1 MQNQKTKLTQEEMSK
16 KNVELAE
23 DSFKIY
29 AEQFPKL
36 IRLLND
42 VFQKG
47 KDKLLEENLK
57 NEKLCDKINNVKV
70 GEKNASI
77 KIEETIKK
85 EIDGTIKE
93 SKVNTEFKLEI
104 LQKQSNDF
112 TKEENKRL
120 SDIHTEIEKENQK
133 GDKKDTYKL
142 NKLEKEKHSITHYVR
157 ASYISYLLEITETL
171 HSLLKKVTTV
181 TLNRHEQNS
190 SNSQTFEKTT
200 LYNGAHTA
208 IAQGAANTFDA
219 LGLFR
224 IFPDIAGIKSAGLIV
239 EKSEGND
246 IDKTSVTIQGMNEF
260 LLHNYYNDALN
271 IKEGFTL
278 KQLTDVLYSGTLK
291 LESMRDDL
299 NSNEQLVS

>member
-93 SKVNTEFKLEI
+93 SKVNTELRFLKESIITKSI
-104 LQKQSNDF
+104 LN
-112 TKEENKRL
+112 
-120 SDIHTEIEKENQK
+120 
-133 GDKKDTYKL
+133 L
-142 NKLEKEKHSITHYVR
+142 N
-157 ASYISYLLEITETL
+157 
-171 HSLLKKVTTV
+171 
-181 TLNRHEQNS
+181 
-190 SNSQTFEKTT
+190 
-200 LYNGAHTA
+200 
-208 IAQGAANTFDA
+208 
-219 LGLFR
+219 
-224 IFPDIAGIKSAGLIV
+224 
-239 EKSEGND
+239 
-246 IDKTSVTIQGMNEF
+246 
-260 LLHNYYNDALN
+260 
-271 IKEGFTL
+271 
-278 KQLTDVLYSGTLK
+278 
-291 LESMRDDL
+291 
-299 NSNEQLVS
+299 